1 MSGFV
6 ISFEEYDAIKTI
18 CDAVYGFL
26 PNNQAEESLFNILCE
41 TMHQEHQI
49 IGLSQSSPKQ
59 KRCDNSFVLIHSP
72 IITYSHYASNNLQ
85 PFEQELVAAQLLQF
99 GYLEDVAKQRLEMIQ
114 GLEQQML
121 SLMHRCQTYYL
132 QVMRERHDKL
142 HCELENVRLRR
153 ILMLLG
159 SNEEESHDE
168 NQ

>member
-49 IGLSQSSPKQ
+49 IITQSNHEQ
-59 KRCDNSFVLIHSP
+59 KRCDSFVLVHSP
-72 IITYSHYASNNLQ
+72 IITCSHDVSNNLQ
-85 PFEQELVAAQLLQF
+85 QFEQDLVAAQLLQF

-114 GLEQQML
+114 GLQQQML
-121 SLMHRCQTYYL
+121 ALMHRCQAYYL
-132 QVMRERHDKL
+132 QAMSDRLEKL
-142 HCELENVRLRR
+142 HCELENVRLKR

-159 SNEEESHDE
+159 SNEEQSDDE